1 MKKYSKSKKSVQ
13 QVLSGVVHISA
24 TFNNT
29 LITVTDS
36 HGDTVAWSSA
46 GMNGF
51 KGSKKSTP
59 YAAQVTAS
67 DVAKKA
73 MDVGIR
79 FLVAEIKGPGSGR
92 EAALRSIAASGINIT
107 AIKDV
112 TPIPHNGCRPSKKR
126 KP

>member
-46 GMNGF
+46 GVNGF

-79 FLVAEIKGPGSGR
+79 FLVAEVKGPGSGR

-107 AIKDV
+107 TIKDV
-112 TPIPHNGCRPSKKR
+112 TPIPHNGCRPSKRR